1 MGWEEQI
8 VVYYIYII
16 CIADASKVKG
26 SGASG
31 SKVQ

>member
-1 MGWEEQI
+1 MGWEDQI
-8 VVYYIYII
+8 VVYYYII